1 MCNPSHLCTTKDSM
15 QYVGCLAK
23 ECLTARCSAHYHRYD
38 LVAELWLPR
47 RKYLH
52 YRFVVVAGI
61 VGGVVVEYLLPQD
74 KGVAFCYHPI
84 MPIVRPREEEEEGG
98 VAGGGGGVVC
108 QWSSLPL
115 SLSLP
120 QGLLPH

>member
-1 MCNPSHLCTTKDSM
+1 M

-52 YRFVVVAGI
+52 YRFVVVVVGI
-61 VGGVVVEYLLPQD
+61 VGGVGVEYLLPQD

-84 MPIVRPREEEEEGG
+84 MPIVRPREEERRREEWQE
-98 VAGGGGGVVC
+98 VV
-108 QWSSLPL
+108 
-115 SLSLP
+115 
-120 QGLLPH
+120 GLYANGAHYHSPCPYRKAYCLIRQYSCRLF